1 MFRSSLRRCA
11 TQARTATTAALLSQT
26 RAALPVV
33 RSQALTTRLP
43 IASINKIASFRA
55 YSSEAAAEQTQPAAA
70 DAEPEVRFADL
81 EGVDQSLIRTIIQNM
96 GYETMTPVQAKTIKP
111 ALKGTDM

>member
-26 RAALPVV
+26 RSALPIA
-33 RSQALTTRLP
+33 RRQALTTRLP
-43 IASINKIASFRA
+43 IASINKISSFRT
-55 YSSEAAAEQTQPAAA
+55 YSSEATAEQTQAASE
-70 DAEPEVRFADL
+70 DVEPEVRFADL
-81 EGVDQSLIRTIIQNM
+81 EGVDPSLIRTITQNM
-96 GYETMTPVQAKTIKP
+96 GYDVMTPVQAKTIKP